1 MATHVDLKAVE
12 EFLRNKTY
20 PKGILKDKGKKSN
33 FRKAC
38 KKRQHCQW
46 GFHVQ
51 RKTKSCV

>member
-20 PKGILKDKGKKSN
+20 PKGILQDKGKKILFQKSMQ
-33 FRKAC
+33 KI
-38 KKRQHCQW
+38 QHCQW
-46 GFHVQ
+46 GFNVQ